1 MHKAEWI
8 LLLLVIGALV
18 GPLVALKAVSAFRH
32 RGKLPPPQ
40 PYRDEDD

>member
-1 MHKAEWI
+1 MGKAEWI
-8 LLLLVIGALV
+8 LLAVVLGALL
-18 GPLVALKAVSAFRH
+18 GPFAALKAVSVFRR